1 MACKSCIFL
10 KFVLRTALTPFI
22 RGFDL
27 LDKKRLATIRG
38 VLLLAK
44 KYGMDDL
51 YAVAY
56 HHLIND
62 YPCRGSRW
70 VERESRCRI
79 GDQMLH
85 PLDGFAHPIHAVKLA
100 RELDMPEILPGA
112 YYDLTRYT
120 LPTINV
126 GTGPLAGGEHIPY
139 MNEKVNRLSDRD
151 FNALIPLKD
160 FTFRYLRDICH
171 IYLEERL
178 QVENCEA
185 PEKNRCKFVFSRV
198 QEQIMR
204 MMVGLPGGEKF
215 RRADKNV
222 VDPFLVFE
230 RMWVAVR
237 QKKSDILAFDHTSGD
252 PEPKPIVCCAGCAH
266 ELREVSAHVRRDLWL
281 KIMEYVNLKEENYKA
296 KYNPTPVV

>member
-1 MACKSCIFL
+1 MQ
-10 KFVLRTALTPFI
+10 FVLRTALTPFI

-44 KYGMDDL
+44 KYEMDEL

-56 HHLIND
+56 HHLLSD

-70 VERESRCRI
+70 VERELRCRT

-85 PLDGFAHPIHAVKLA
+85 PFEGFAHPIHAVKLA
-100 RELDMPEILPGA
+100 RELDLPEILPGA
-112 YYDLTRYT
+112 YYDLARFT

-126 GTGPLAGGEHIPY
+126 GTGPLPGGEHIPY
-139 MNEKVNRLSDRD
+139 MNQKVNRLSDRD

-160 FTFRYLRDICH
+160 FLFRYLRDICQF
-171 IYLEERL
+171 YLEERL
-178 QVENCEA
+178 HVQNCEL
-185 PEKNRCKFVFSRV
+185 PEKNRCKYVFVHV
-198 QEQIMR
+198 QEKIMR
-204 MMVGLPGGEKF
+204 MMVGLSGGEKF

-237 QKKSDILAFDHTSGD
+237 QKKSDILVCDPSSGNS
-252 PEPKPIVCCAGCAH
+252 EPIAIVCCAGCAH
-266 ELREVSAHVRRDLWL
+266 ELREICGLVRRDLWL
-281 KIMEYVNLKEENYKA
+281 KIMDYVRLKEENYNA
-296 KYNPTPVV
+296 KFKSTPVV